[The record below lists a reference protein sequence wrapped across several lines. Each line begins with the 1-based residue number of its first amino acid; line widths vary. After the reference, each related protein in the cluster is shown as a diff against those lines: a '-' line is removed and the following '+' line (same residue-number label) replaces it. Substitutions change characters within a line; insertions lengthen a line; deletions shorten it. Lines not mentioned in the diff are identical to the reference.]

1 MHASFTILV
10 TIIEQLYRSLFH
22 RFFGSHILRHRSDIA
37 QVFNLV
43 MELSKSKISLAQH
56 YQKIS
61 LAQHYQKAVLGN
73 QSELHKGNLAPLM
86 SDVFLA
92 RIMLGNIQQKSFPG
106 A

>member
-10 TIIEQLYRSLFH
+10 TIIEQLYRTLFH

-43 MELSKSKISLAQH
+43 IELCKS
-56 YQKIS
+56 KIS

-92 RIMLGNIQQKSFPG
+92 RIMLGYIQQKSFTG